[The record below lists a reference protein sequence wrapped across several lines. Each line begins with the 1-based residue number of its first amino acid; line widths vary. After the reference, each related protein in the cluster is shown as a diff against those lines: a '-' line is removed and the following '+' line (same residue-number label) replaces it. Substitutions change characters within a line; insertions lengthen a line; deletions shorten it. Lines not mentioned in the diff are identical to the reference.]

1 MGLSDRLSN
10 ATKGVR
16 PSDGV
21 SGGGSLIGATVRRRK
36 DAIADSSRRLK
47 VKVHNKLFET
57 IDVAKLET
65 LEPAMVSTKVTA
77 AINDI
82 LNEDGRLLT
91 DSDRG
96 KLIEE
101 LKNELLGLG
110 PLEPL
115 LRDDEITDILVNGH
129 NQVYVEK
136 RGKLHATDVV
146 FQDDQHL
153 MLIIDRIVSRVG
165 RRVDESSPMV
175 DARLPDGSRINAI
188 IPPLALD
195 GPALSIRRFGK
206 HRFDIGAL
214 VEKDALTWD
223 LVEFLLAVVRAR
235 LNVIVCGGTGSG
247 KTTMLNCLSAFVPE
261 NERIVTIEDSAELSL
276 QQPHVVRLET
286 RPSNLEGRGEV
297 TQRDLVKNCL
307 RMRPDRIVV
316 GEVRGAEVFD
326 MLQAM
331 STGHD
336 GSIATIHANSPREC
350 LGRLE
355 MMMLLSGVS
364 IPQRAMRQQIASAVN
379 IIVHVSRL
387 SDGSRKVMKISEISG
402 MEGEMIMMQDLFE
415 FVRARHHRR
424 RKNQRQFSIDRHSFH
439 LHPTPRNG
447 RLQNR
452 IESHQNGRAMSPG
465 DLLIPVAVAGFVLV
479 ALRAVVHAPRQS
491 PSGQSHRH
499 APHGAPGRNAGST
512 DISRTD
518 RPRLSGRE
526 FLSWFYRLN
535 LLQKLE
541 ENLWQAGI
549 YARIADVLLVIL
561 LMFAAGLAVG
571 QAIWGKVLISIGIG
585 AGVAMLPIIY
595 IRVRRQRRIKAFAK
609 QLPYALDLIKS
620 SLEAGHTLLRGLQVV
635 VTEFADPIS
644 SEFRSAIE
652 QSRLGLPL
660 ARALEEML
668 KRVPQEDLRLLV
680 VGVARSIRSRQLAA
694 R

>member
-1 MGLSDRLSN
+1 MKLVERISQKEGTTPQQQQRSM
-10 ATKGVR
+10 
-16 PSDGV
+16 
-21 SGGGSLIGATVRRRK
+21 IGAQAAKRERS
-36 DAIADSSRRLK
+36 AMADGFQQLK
-47 VKVHNKLFET
+47 LAVHNRLFET
-57 IDVAKLET
+57 LDVSRLES
-65 LEPAMVSTKVTA
+65 LEANMASQKVTT
-77 AINDI
+77 AISEI
-82 LNEDGRLLT
+82 LDEEGRLLT
-91 DSDRG
+91 DADRAR
-96 KLIEE
+96 LIEE
-101 LKNELLGLG
+101 IKNELLGLG

-115 LRDDEITDILVNGH
+115 LWDDEITDILVNGPS
-129 NQVYVEK
+129 QVYVE
-136 RGKLHATDVV
+136 RGGKLYLTDVS

-153 MLIIDRIVSRVG
+153 MLIIDRIVSQVG
-165 RRVDESSPMV
+165 RRVDEASPMV

-214 VEKDALTWD
+214 VEKEALTWD

-261 NERIVTIEDSAELSL
+261 DERIVTIEDSAELSL

-415 FVRARHHRR
+415 FVRTETTTTG
-424 RKNQRQFSIDRHSFH
+424 KITGSY
-439 LHPTPRNG
+439 
-447 RLQNR
+447 
-452 IESHQNGRAMSPG
+452 
-465 DLLIPVAVAGFVLV
+465 
-479 ALRAVVHAPRQS
+479 QS
-491 PSGQSHRH
+491 TG
-499 APHGAPGRNAGST
+499 
-512 DISRTD
+512 
-518 RPRLSGRE
+518 
-526 FLSWFYRLN
+526 
-535 LLQKLE
+535 
-541 ENLWQAGI
+541 
-549 YARIADVLLVIL
+549 
-561 LMFAAGLAVG
+561 
-571 QAIWGKVLISIGIG
+571 
-585 AGVAMLPIIY
+585 
-595 IRVRRQRRIKAFAK
+595 
-609 QLPYALDLIKS
+609 
-620 SLEAGHTLLRGLQVV
+620 
-635 VTEFADPIS
+635 
-644 SEFRSAIE
+644 
-652 QSRLGLPL
+652 
-660 ARALEEML
+660 
-668 KRVPQEDLRLLV
+668 
-680 VGVARSIRSRQLAA
+680 IRSSYTQRLEIAGYKTESKVIKTPAA